1 MAEIAETGKVLLDK
15 YQVQE
20 LLGEGGM
27 GLVYRARHLHL
38 KQDVALKFLR
48 PALVERPEA
57 VERFLREARAMA
69 QLRSEHVARV
79 MDVAK
84 LESGVPYL
92 VMEFLHGSDLHTV
105 LDQGPLSIEDA
116 IDYVVQACEAV
127 AEAHLL
133 GIIHRDLKPSN
144 LFLTRRR
151 DHSALIKVLDFGI
164 SKIPLDEDDELGP
177 VVTATNSVVGS
188 PRYMSPEQIRSA
200 KKVDSRADIWS
211 LGIVLHELVSANHPF
226 PAETPWDTM
235 VQILSQPPVPLRA
248 QRADAPAE
256 LEAIVLR
263 CLEKQRDDRFTDV
276 ASLAA
281 ALAAIGPAR
290 VQGLAER
297 ARGTLEP
304 AVGAPFVVSEGT
316 APSLSPP
323 SGSTLTDAN
332 WGATST
338 RHPWTRGRL
347 LAGAGVLA
355 VVGTAAALVA
365 VSSGGSNEDRAAGL
379 AVRSEAA
386 APSPPPSGKANA
398 TPPEPAAAVEAPEPQ
413 LPDRDTTTIDTSSL
427 PLPIIAEAPAVAL
440 PPAAPS
446 SESAPARSTA
456 EAAKAPVAAKVPST
470 PAVSALTSAR
480 PATKPAAVVSTRQ
493 RVAAPPSSAATKPKP
508 KPRSAED
515 ILKQRVY
522 APVKK

>member
-1 MAEIAETGKVLLDK
+1 MAEIAETGEVLLEK

-48 PALVERPEA
+48 PSLVERPEA

-92 VMEFLHGSDLHTV
+92 VMEFLHGSDLHTL

-127 AEAHLL
+127 GEAHML

-164 SKIPLDEDDELGP
+164 SKIPLDEGGELGP
-177 VVTATNSVVGS
+177 IVTATNSVVGS

-200 KKVDSRADIWS
+200 RNVDSRADIWS
-211 LGIVLHELVSANHPF
+211 LGIVLHELVTANHPF

-235 VQILSQPPVPLRA
+235 AQILSRPPILLRA

-256 LEAIVLR
+256 LEAVVRR
-263 CLEKQRDDRFTDV
+263 CLEKDRDGRFADV
-276 ASLAA
+276 ASLVA
-281 ALAAIGPAR
+281 ALAAVPPA
-290 VQGLAER
+290 QAQNIAER
-297 ARGTLEP
+297 ARPTPDPESRAL
-304 AVGAPFVVSEGT
+304 AVSEGT
-316 APSLSPP
+316 ASSLSPP

-332 WGATST
+332 WGASST
-338 RHPWTRGRL
+338 RHAWTRGRL

-355 VVGTAAALVA
+355 VAGIATALIA
-365 VSSGGSNEDRAAGL
+365 VNSGGSKEDRAAALGS
-379 AVRSEAA
+379 RSEAA
-386 APSPPPSGKANA
+386 TPS
-398 TPPEPAAAVEAPEPQ
+398 TPPKGEAPAAPKAPEAAAVAEAPEPNS
-413 LPDRDTTTIDTSSL
+413 LDRGTATIDTSSA
-427 PLPIIAEAPAVAL
+427 PLPIIAEAPAVPT
-440 PPAAPS
+440 PPAPTPVVS
-446 SESAPARSTA
+446 PPARDTA
-456 EAAKAPVAAKVPST
+456 QPAKAPV
-470 PAVSALTSAR
+470 VSSAR
-480 PATKPAAVVSTRQ
+480 PATKPALAASAKK
-493 RVAAPPSSAATKPKP
+493 RVPAAATPPSSTAAKPKS
-508 KPRSAED
+508 KVRSAED
-515 ILKQRVY
+515 ILNQRVY
-522 APVKK
+522 APAKK

>member
-1 MAEIAETGKVLLDK
+1 MAEIAGTGEVLLEK

-48 PALVERPEA
+48 PTLVERPEA

-92 VMEFLHGSDLHTV
+92 VMEFLHGSDLHTL

-127 AEAHLL
+127 GEAHML

-151 DHSALIKVLDFGI
+151 DQSALIKVLDFGI
-164 SKIPLDEDDELGP
+164 SKIPLDEDGELGP
-177 VVTATNSVVGS
+177 IVTATNSVVGS

-200 KKVDSRADIWS
+200 RKVDSRADIWS
-211 LGIVLHELVSANHPF
+211 LGIVLHELVTANHPF

-235 VQILSQPPVPLRA
+235 AQILSRPPVPLRA

-256 LEAIVLR
+256 LEAIVRR
-263 CLEKQRDDRFTDV
+263 CLEKERNDRFADV
-276 ASLAA
+276 ASLVA
-281 ALAAIGPAR
+281 ALSAVVPAGE
-290 VQGLAER
+290 QKLAEPAPRTPDPQSR
-297 ARGTLEP
+297 AP
-304 AVGAPFVVSEGT
+304 AVSEGT
-316 APSLSPP
+316 ASSLSPP

-332 WGATST
+332 WGASST
-338 RHPWTRGRL
+338 RHPWRRGRV
-347 LAGAGVLA
+347 LAGAGLLA
-355 VVGTAAALVA
+355 VAGTATALIA
-365 VSSGGSNEDRAAGL
+365 VNSGGSKEDRAAALG
-379 AVRSEAA
+379 VRSEAA
-386 APSPPPSGKANA
+386 APSAPPKGAAPAPPPAR
-398 TPPEPAAAVEAPEPQ
+398 EPAAVADAPEPSS
-413 LPDRDTTTIDTSSL
+413 LNRGTATVDTSSA
-427 PLPIIAEAPAVAL
+427 PLPIIAEAPVVPAH
-440 PPAAPS
+440 AAPPPVVSPSGGSAAQPAKAQGAS
-446 SESAPARSTA
+446 SARPVN
-456 EAAKAPVAAKVPST
+456 KPAPVA
-470 PAVSALTSAR
+470 SAR
-480 PATKPAAVVSTRQ
+480 TRVPAA
-493 RVAAPPSSAATKPKP
+493 AAPPSPASTKPKS

-515 ILKQRVY
+515 ILNQRVY
-522 APVKK
+522 APPKK

>member
-1 MAEIAETGKVLLDK
+1 MFEIAETGKVLLDK

-48 PALVERPEA
+48 PALLERPEA

-69 QLRSEHVARV
+69 QLRSEHVVRV

-92 VMEFLHGSDLHTV
+92 VMEFLHGSDLHTL
-105 LDQGPLSIEDA
+105 LDQGPLSIEDT
-116 IDYVVQACEAV
+116 IDYVLQACEAV
-127 AEAHLL
+127 AEAHML

-151 DHSALIKVLDFGI
+151 DHSPLIKVLDFGI
-164 SKIPLDEDDELGP
+164 SKIPLDEEDELGP
-177 VVTATNSVVGS
+177 IVTATNSVIGS

-200 KKVDSRADIWS
+200 RKVDSRADIWS

-235 VQILSQPPVPLRA
+235 AQILSQPPVPLRA

-256 LEAIVLR
+256 LEAIVRR
-263 CLEKQRDDRFTDV
+263 CLEKDRDDRFTDV
-276 ASLAA
+276 DSLAA
-281 ALAAIGPAR
+281 ALAAIGLAR
-290 VQGLAER
+290 AQGLAER
-297 ARGTLEP
+297 ARRPLAPEL
-304 AVGAPFVVSEGT
+304 GAPFAVSAGP

-323 SGSTLTDAN
+323 RGSTLTGVN
-332 WGATST
+332 WGKRST
-338 RHPWTRGRL
+338 RHPFTRGRL

-355 VVGTAAALVA
+355 VAGIVAALVA
-365 VSSGGSNEDRAAGL
+365 VSSDGSKEERAAAPAG
-379 AVRSEAA
+379 RSEAT
-386 APSPPPSGKANA
+386 APARPPQGKTNVLPA
-398 TPPEPAAAVEAPEPQ
+398 PEPAAAPSAPQPT
-413 LPDRDTTTIDTSSL
+413 LPDRGTTTIETSSL
-427 PLPIIAEAPAVAL
+427 PLPIIAEAPTVAR

-446 SESAPARSTA
+446 AASPRALATA
-456 EAAKAPVAAKVPST
+456 QPAKASVAAKVPST
-470 PAVSALTSAR
+470 PAS
-480 PATKPAAVVSTRQ
+480 
-493 RVAAPPSSAATKPKP
+493 KPKP

-522 APVKK
+522 APAGK

>member
-1 MAEIAETGKVLLDK
+1 MAEIATTGEVLLDK

-48 PALVERPEA
+48 PGLVDRPEA

-105 LDQGPLSIEDA
+105 LDQGPLSVEDA
-116 IDYVVQACEAV
+116 IGYVVQACEAV

-151 DHSALIKVLDFGI
+151 DQSALIKVLDFGI
-164 SKIPLDEDDELGP
+164 SKIPLDEDGELGP
-177 VVTATNSVVGS
+177 IVTATNSVVGS

-200 KKVDSRADIWS
+200 RNVDSRADIWS

-235 VQILSQPPVPLRA
+235 AQILSRPPVPLRE

-256 LEAIVLR
+256 LEAIVRR
-263 CLEKQRDDRFTDV
+263 CLEKDRDDRFADV
-276 ASLAA
+276 ASLVA
-281 ALAAIGPAR
+281 ALAAIGPAQT
-290 VQGLAER
+290 QGLALP
-297 ARGTLEP
+297 ARPTPDPVLS
-304 AVGAPFVVSEGT
+304 APFVVSEGT

-332 WGATST
+332 WGASST

-355 VVGTAAALVA
+355 VAGIATALVA
-365 VSSGGSNEDRAAGL
+365 VNSDGSKAERAAGL
-379 AVRSEAA
+379 AVRSEAT
-386 APSPPPSGKANA
+386 APSPPPKSKAPA
-398 TPPEPAAAVEAPEPQ
+398 APPAPEPAAAANAPEPKV
-413 LPDRDTTTIDTSSL
+413 PDRGTTTIDTSSA
-427 PLPIIAEAPAVAL
+427 PLPIIVEAPAVAPAPAP
-440 PPAAPS
+440 PPALSPA
-446 SESAPARSTA
+446 ARSTA
-456 EAAKAPVAAKVPST
+456 QSAKAPVAAKVPST
-470 PAVSALTSAR
+470 PAVSAVPSAKA
-480 PATKPAAVVSTRQ
+480 ATKPAP
-493 RVAAPPSSAATKPKP
+493 VASARKPKP

-515 ILKQRVY
+515 ILNQRVY
-522 APVKK
+522 APVKR